1 MDWSPPRKRRERK
14 SLGFESSALLKR
26 NMKLISKENMPQP
39 GDIVGINPI
48 YITDTKCKHAIVL
61 KILHDSIDGGHK
73 FSEFQLLI
81 EDRIESAFGYEIYV
95 L

>member
-1 MDWSPPRKRRERK
+1 
-14 SLGFESSALLKR
+14 
-26 NMKLISKENMPQP
+26 MKLISKENMPQP

-61 KILHDSIDGGHK
+61 KILNYK
-73 FSEFQLLI
+73 NTEFQLLI
-81 EDRIESAFGYEIYV
+81 EDRVVLAYRYEIYV